1 MIFRMRRNIILST
14 PSARSSG
21 FTLIEV
27 VVLTSLIGIVAAFA
41 VPRYTRLANSV
52 RASEV
57 TALGANLRQAALT
70 AHAQFLV
77 PGPQLSA
84 ITMRG
89 KTVTLRNGYPDAT
102 ANGIRK
108 AVFDSDG
115 FTVDEGADFVTF
127 IRADAPSGQQC
138 SVTYQAAP
146 EASRAA
152 TITVPEISG
161 C

>member
-1 MIFRMRRNIILST
+1 M
-14 PSARSSG
+14 G
-21 FTLIEV
+21 
-27 VVLTSLIGIVAAFA
+27 
-41 VPRYTRLANSV
+41 
-52 RASEV
+52 
-57 TALGANLRQAALT
+57 
-70 AHAQFLV
+70 
-77 PGPQLSA
+77 
-84 ITMRG
+84 G
-89 KTVTLRNGYPDAT
+89 KTVSMKNGYPDDA
-102 ANGIRK
+102 ANGIRN
-108 AVFDSDG
+108 AIFDSDG